1 MTIAPDYAEPFE
13 AWRVWRVVR
22 RDGMYSLGSVIQRA
36 LWPAGEAF
44 IADCL
49 RAPRLFSRVRR
60 KQPHDA
66 PDARCECGIYAAA
79 LERVGQYLADAP
91 CRGVSRV
98 LGKVALWG
106 TVIECDRGF
115 RASVAYPTRI
125 YIPSDVGKPWRVDWD
140 EVAIGLWRYGV
151 PIEAL
156 ASSSADAP
164 RVLAELHAA
173 AA

>member
-1 MTIAPDYAEPFE
+1 MSVAPDYAEPFE

-22 RDGMYSLGSVIQRA
+22 RDGEYSLGSVIQRA

-44 IADCL
+44 TADCL
-49 RAPRLFSRVRR
+49 RAPRLFSRFRR
-60 KQPHDA
+60 KQPHEA

-91 CRGVSRV
+91 FRGVARV

-115 RASVAYPTRI
+115 RASLAYPTRI
-125 YIPSDVGKPWRVDWD
+125 YIPIDAGRPWRVDWE

-151 PIEAL
+151 PVEAL

-164 RVLAELHAA
+164 RLLAELQAA
-173 AA
+173 A